1 MLSLMLKA
9 AMRRKKSRS
18 VLSLILSGRYC
29 AGSNPMQFF
38 PRGSRQPCISKNL
51 VKCCLNS
58 LGTTLH
64 RSKLNEMLFE
74 RLQTALHRKSLAQ
87 CCLNTP
93 GTTLRRKKNHQ
104 HTMLPLRL
112 QTTMNRK
119 KSCLMLS
126 LILVGKHCTGQNS
139 MQCCPKKLQKAFIV
153 CRRFTPPLSI
163 EKLPYMVI
171 FPFLFIFPNPP
182 PFPHF
187 WQDFF

>member
-1 MLSLMLKA
+1 
-9 AMRRKKSRS
+9 
-18 VLSLILSGRYC
+18 
-29 AGSNPMQFF
+29 MQ
-38 PRGSRQPCISKNL
+38 GSRQPCIRKNL

-58 LGTTLH
+58 FGTTLH

-153 CRRFTPPLSI
+153 CRRFTPPFLQKNFPIWSFSLFYSFFQT
-163 EKLPYMVI
+163 LPPSRTFGKTFFDNIAPMKYR
-171 FPFLFIFPNPP
+171 LKTKKTFISNTRLRFNPK
-182 PFPHF
+182 
-187 WQDFF
+187 